1 MRQAIYTTSLIVIIM
16 LNFFYDERGICS
28 TIKKSQNIFIM
39 KKIAKFILLFMSL
52 LTALIVK
59 NILAGIY
66 LIFLKKC
73 PNQIWISWKR
83 LEK

>member
-1 MRQAIYTTSLIVIIM
+1 M
-16 LNFFYDERGICS
+16 LNFFYDERRICS
-28 TIKKSQNIFIM
+28 TIKKSQNIYIM

-52 LTALIVK
+52 LTPLIVK

-73 PNQIWISWKR
+73 PNQIWISVKR

>member
-1 MRQAIYTTSLIVIIM
+1 MRQTIYTTSLIVITM
-16 LNFFYDERGICS
+16 LNFFYDERRICS
-28 TIKKSQNIFIM
+28 TIKKSQNIYIM

-52 LTALIVK
+52 LTPLIVK

-73 PNQIWISWKR
+73 PNQIWISVKR